1 MHVETDKLI
10 LKFTKQT
17 TTTKEIEKMRRT
29 AKIILKN
36 KKDLYYKIETLIIKP
51 Q

>member
-1 MHVETDKLI
+1 MEIDKLI

-17 TTTKEIEKMRRT
+17 TKEIEKNGRT
-29 AKIILKN
+29 ARIILKN
-36 KKDLYYKIETLIIKP
+36 QEDLYYKIETLIIKP